1 MRPALMSFHTRE
13 LGFCT
18 LAQGSHGWVL
28 SKRVMW
34 ISIDPCDCY
43 MEWMGDENTERKLRQ

>member
-13 LGFCT
+13 LGLCT
-18 LAQGSHGWVL
+18 VAQGSHGWVL

-34 ISIDPCDCY
+34 ISIDPCDY
-43 MEWMGDENTERKLRQ
+43 YVEWMGDENTERKLRQ